1 VAIAVDR
8 TLGALEGELKIA
20 EGPTVARAAGLL
32 LIVPAGSG
40 AVGPHTPVAGLPLLR
55 RIALAGRRAG
65 LLPVLC
71 GGLGDASLCAEGIAV
86 ELGAGGEA
94 GPPGCRRIIVCPT
107 NVIVQARWLRALAE
121 SSREPETLSVDP
133 SMVALVDTEDPGKVL
148 AEAARASTA
157 DDLIAALG
165 DRLRR
170 RPASYDPRGRF
181 PLAGSDDTA
190 EAEAWLLRSL
200 VKDSEGFMSRH
211 FERRISLAVTRR
223 LAWTPITP
231 NAMTLVSL
239 AVGLGSAPFF
249 LSARPAWQLVGALIF
264 LTHSI
269 LDGCDGE
276 LARLKFL
283 ESPRGARLDFWGDNV
298 VHVAVFGCMAAGWSL
313 ATHSALPL
321 LLGVAAVGAV
331 AVATAVLSGT
341 GLQPRPPGSEAT
353 ARVVDTLANR
363 DFIYLVLA
371 LSTVGRAWWFVAL
384 VATGTPIFVLAAL
397 WANRARP
404 SA

>member
-1 VAIAVDR
+1 MAIAVGR
-8 TLGALEGELKIA
+8 PLGAFEGDLKIA
-20 EGPTVARAAGLL
+20 GDPRGARVEGLL
-32 LIVPAGSG
+32 LIVPAGSH

-55 RIALAGRRAG
+55 RIALAGSRAG
-65 LLPVLC
+65 LLPILC
-71 GGLGDASLCAEGIAV
+71 GGLGDASLSAEGIAV
-86 ELGAGGEA
+86 ELGADREA
-94 GPPGCRRIIVCPT
+94 GSPGSRRIIVCPT

-121 SSREPETLSVDP
+121 SSVEPETLSVDP

-148 AEAARASTA
+148 ADAARATTA

-170 RPASYDPRGRF
+170 RPTSFDANGRF
-181 PLAGSDDTA
+181 PLTGPDDTA

-239 AVGLGSAPFF
+239 AVGLSSAPFF
-249 LSARPAWQLVGALIF
+249 LSARPAWQLVGALVF

-298 VHVAVFGCMAAGWSL
+298 VHVAVFGCMAVGWSL

-321 LLGVAAVGAV
+321 LLGVAAIGAV

>member
-1 VAIAVDR
+1 MPRAV
-8 TLGALEGELKIA
+8 
-20 EGPTVARAAGLL
+20 GLL
-32 LIVPAGSG
+32 LIVPAGSR
-40 AVGPHTPVAGLPLLR
+40 AVGPHTAVAGLPLLR
-55 RIALAGRRAG
+55 RIALAGSRAG
-65 LLPVLC
+65 LLPVLA
-71 GGLGDASLCAEGIAV
+71 GGLGDASLRAEGIAV
-86 ELGAGGEA
+86 ELGADGEV
-94 GPPGCRRIIVCPT
+94 GSLGCRRIIVCPT

-121 SSREPETLSVDP
+121 SPVEPETLSVDP
-133 SMVALVDTEDPGKVL
+133 SMVTLVDTEDPGKVL
-148 AEAARASTA
+148 AEAARATTA

-165 DRLRR
+165 DRLRQ
-170 RPASYDPRGRF
+170 RPTSFDANGRF
-181 PLAGSDDTA
+181 PLTGPDDTA

-223 LAWTPITP
+223 LAWTPVTP

-239 AVGLGSAPFF
+239 AVGLSSAPFF
-249 LSARPAWQLVGALIF
+249 LSARPAWQLVGALVF

-298 VHVAVFGCMAAGWSL
+298 VHVAVFGCMAVGWSL

-321 LLGVAAVGAV
+321 LLGVAAIGAV

-353 ARVVDTLANR
+353 ARVVDALANR
-363 DFIYLVLA
+363 DFIYLVLV

-397 WANRARP
+397 WTNRGRL